1 MRPPAARGMR
11 KHGIWPGLA
20 LAAVVAQALTAGG
33 LLVAMEVQKT
43 AHVAFALDGRGEPA
57 AVWAAEDSEADIEMH
72 VMLTWTVA
80 TVTRALDIGFDD
92 WEGRVEAMR
101 GRFTGDG
108 FESYRAVLEK
118 SLVLERLRK
127 QRQVVSAVAQ
137 GAAVVTRVRKMGSG
151 RFGYEVEL
159 PLLLTF
165 YAGEG
170 AQADVKLAARLLVV
184 RVPRSERMSGLAIA
198 DFLLGRMGA
207 TGR

>member
-1 MRPPAARGMR
+1 MRRAPAQRIRAHGM
-11 KHGIWPGLA
+11 WPGVA
-20 LAAVVAQALTAGG
+20 LAAVVGQAVAAGG
-33 LLVAMEVQKT
+33 LLVLMEVRET
-43 AHVAFALDGRGEPA
+43 AHVAFTADGLAEPA
-57 AVWAAEDSEADIEMH
+57 AVWAVEDSASDIEMD
-72 VMLTWTVA
+72 VMLTWAVA
-80 TVTRALDIGFDD
+80 TVTQALDIGFDD

-101 GRFTGDG
+101 DRFTGDG
-108 FESYRAVLEK
+108 FESYRAVLEN

-137 GAAVVTRVRKMGSG
+137 GAAVVTRVRRMRSG
-151 RFGYEVEL
+151 RFGYEVEV

-198 DFLLGRMGA
+198 DFLLAKMGA
-207 TGR
+207 TVR

>member
-1 MRPPAARGMR
+1 MKAPSARGIR
-11 KHGIWPGLA
+11 KHGIWPGLT

-33 LLVAMEVQKT
+33 LLVAMEVQET
-43 AHVAFALDGRGEPA
+43 AHVAFALDRRGELA
-57 AVWAAEDSEADIEMH
+57 AVWAAEDSGADIEID

-92 WEGRVEAMR
+92 WEGRVDAMR
-101 GRFTGDG
+101 DRFTGDG
-108 FESYRAVLEK
+108 FESYRAVLEN

-137 GAAVVTRVRKMGSG
+137 GAAVVMRVREMRGG
-151 RFGYEVEL
+151 RLGYEVEV

-184 RVPRSERMSGLAIA
+184 RAPRSERMSGLAIA
-198 DFLLGRMGA
+198 DFLLGKMGA
-207 TGR
+207 TGQ